1 VKVLSRLAYF
11 KKQQERY
18 TANRNA
24 MSSLAGISSDASKPH
39 KKATRGISAANAERI
54 RIVHTRMS
62 EA

>member
-1 VKVLSRLAYF
+1 
-11 KKQQERY
+11 
-18 TANRNA
+18 

-54 RIVHTRMS
+54 RIVHTRTS